1 MLGVEQGSLRC
12 PAQQVITT
20 ASQLQRQLACTIE
33 TPCKAY
39 PCACRAAVGG
49 YRSSAPSREVSSDL
63 TCSWMELIS
72 SSVRLRSM
80 ER

>member
-1 MLGVEQGSLRC
+1 MEPEELGIDHDSLTQAMGQL
-12 PAQQVITT
+12 PALSTSHTEPGMPPVH
-20 ASQLQRQLACTIE
+20 
-33 TPCKAY
+33 
-39 PCACRAAVGG
+39 CRAARRS

>member
-1 MLGVEQGSLRC
+1 MIRLIAQSALASLKIHC
-12 PAQQVITT
+12 PAPSTSHIVQTV
-20 ASQLQRQLACTIE
+20 SVH
-33 TPCKAY
+33 
-39 PCACRAAVGG
+39 CRAARHG